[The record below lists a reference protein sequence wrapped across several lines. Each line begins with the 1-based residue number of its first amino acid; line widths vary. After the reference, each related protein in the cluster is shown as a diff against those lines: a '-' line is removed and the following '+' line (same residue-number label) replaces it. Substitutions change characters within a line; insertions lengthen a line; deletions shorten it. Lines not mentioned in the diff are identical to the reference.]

1 MPSFLQ
7 SIFPTGDQT
16 CAQTVSLGIQSTS
29 QGSMIGFRWC
39 PVEFKARR
47 VFSQD
52 WGHKDATKAPSVRVY
67 VPLGLAG

>member
-1 MPSFLQ
+1 M
-7 SIFPTGDQT
+7 
-16 CAQTVSLGIQSTS
+16 SLGIQSTS
-29 QGSMIGFRWC
+29 QGSMIGFCWC

-52 WGHKDATKAPSVRVY
+52 WGHKGATKAPTLRVY